1 MKRIFYYTIPLKFN
15 NAPLLDF
22 LKAEGY
28 SHQVIT
34 HLKRTM
40 NGILLNGIWAHTWD
54 ILHTNDYLTI
64 QLVENVSS

>member
-40 NGILLNGIWAHTWD
+40 NGILLAGMWANTWD
-54 ILHTNDYLTI
+54 ILPCN
-64 QLVENVSS
+64 Q